1 MLNASGA
8 SADCIKDAGETDGAL
23 VVHNDS
29 SAYIVEAAA
38 TCIGQCTCSKG
49 WIGYQGKCYY
59 FSETEGNWNNSRS
72 HCSALNA
79 SLAGI
84 DSDQEKDFLLCYK
97 GFLDRWISLQRK
109 PGQAWRWPN
118 GTKFDN
124 RFPIRGG
131 GKCAFLMDENWF
143 GSSRCMK
150 WRHLICCKPD
160 VYTMG
165 KGCIVE
171 SKV

>member
-1 MLNASGA
+1 MQAPKSPESTQQWEAPARSQRDLPEASW
-8 SADCIKDAGETDGAL
+8 KL
-23 VVHNDS
+23 P
-29 SAYIVEAAA
+29 
-38 TCIGQCTCSKG
+38 
-49 WIGYQGKCYY
+49 
-59 FSETEGNWNNSRS
+59 R
-72 HCSALNA
+72 
-79 SLAGI
+79 
-84 DSDQEKDFLLCYK
+84 DFLLCYK

-150 WRHLICCKPD
+150 WRHWVCSKPD
-160 VYTMG
+160 VYMMG